1 MIRYHLSYLLSIIDI
16 TSSVNR
22 CSKWI
27 LTVKDMKNS
36 SSHAY
41 DEASPSEESLSSVH
55 PDLRVGFILMNKFT
69 LAPVS
74 GFVESLRFAA
84 DKSFRSLQI
93 YCKWD
98 WMTFND
104 EPVTASCGLSV
115 NPGTSLNLKSL
126 KENYDYIVVAGG
138 LLTETRN
145 PPEELI
151 TTLQELHAAKIP
163 IIALCSGCFV
173 LGNAGLLDGR
183 KCAIH
188 FTTRNEFTERFPKT
202 ITVVDK
208 AYVEDQGIFTCPGGT
223 AIDLAAD
230 LIRRHCGDI
239 RAKKILEYLL
249 INDDKQSIET
259 KLDMHLD
266 SPTTYENSIVSKAIS
281 FMSENLSAHFTLKEV
296 AEHVRTSPRQLHRAF
311 LSSTN
316 EPPSNYWRKLRLE
329 HARKL
334 LANTNA
340 YITNIAIE
348 CGFSDASHFILWFKK
363 QYGETPFTYRKR
375 RHEVEK
381 LK

>member
-1 MIRYHLSYLLSIIDI
+1 
-16 TSSVNR
+16 
-22 CSKWI
+22 
-27 LTVKDMKNS
+27 MKNS

-55 PDLRVGFILMNKFT
+55 PDLRVGFILMDKFT
-69 LAPVS
+69 LAPIS

-115 NPGTSLNLKSL
+115 NPTTPLNLKAL

-151 TTLQELHAAKIP
+151 KILQEVHAARIP

-173 LGNAGLLDGR
+173 LGNAGLMDGR

-188 FTTRNEFTERFPKT
+188 FTTREEFSERFPKA

-239 RAKKILEYLL
+239 RAQKSLEYLL
-249 INDDKQSIET
+249 INADKQIIDE
-259 KLDMHLD
+259 KEEILLD
-266 SPTTYENSIVSKAIS
+266 SPTTYENNIVSKAIA
-281 FMSENLSAHFTLKEV
+281 FMSENLSAHVTLKEV
-296 AEHVRTSPRQLHRAF
+296 AEHARTNPRQLHRAF

>member
-1 MIRYHLSYLLSIIDI
+1 MHIINIAD
-16 TSSVNR
+16 SKNH

-69 LAPVS
+69 LAPIS

-115 NPGTSLNLKSL
+115 NPTTSLNLKAL
-126 KENYDYIVVAGG
+126 KENYDYIVIAGG

-145 PPEELI
+145 PPEKLLEILNEI
-151 TTLQELHAAKIP
+151 HNAKIP
-163 IIALCSGCFV
+163 IIAFCSGCFV
-173 LGNAGLLDGR
+173 LGNAGLMDGR

-188 FTTRNEFTERFPKT
+188 FTTREEFSERFPKA

-239 RAKKILEYLL
+239 RAQKSLEYLL
-249 INDDKQSIET
+249 INADKQIIDE
-259 KLDMHLD
+259 KDEIHLD
-266 SPTTYENSIVSKAIS
+266 SPTTYENNIVSKAIA
-281 FMSENLSAHFTLKEV
+281 FMSENLSAHVTLKEV
-296 AEHVRTSPRQLHRAF
+296 AEHARTNPRQLHRAF

-381 LK
+381 LN